1 MEEREQKKNRERGR
15 ETRQEPQLRRHNLE
29 TLNNRLNAYAP
40 TRLSENQSMKAKPA
54 TQDVNSETEEASAA
68 DLGPNSAGQSGDIQ
82 GLSDAE
88 DAGSE
93 SVKELLEEGQ
103 YYEASVMSGI
113 ENAPLADAAEVT
125 TRQFAEDDVPE
136 EYLEEDEPPR

>member
-1 MEEREQKKNRERGR
+1 
-15 ETRQEPQLRRHNLE
+15 
-29 TLNNRLNAYAP
+29 
-40 TRLSENQSMKAKPA
+40 MKARPA
-54 TQDVNSETEEASAA
+54 TKDVNSETEEASAA